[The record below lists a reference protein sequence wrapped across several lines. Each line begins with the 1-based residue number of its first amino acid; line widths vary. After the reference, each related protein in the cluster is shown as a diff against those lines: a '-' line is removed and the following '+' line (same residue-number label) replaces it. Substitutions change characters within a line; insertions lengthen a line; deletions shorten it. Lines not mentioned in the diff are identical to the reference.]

1 MIACLRTDESE
12 AIAELRGN
20 PGSNDQQLHGF
31 PFNLQQVACVCDVL
45 LRESNMETLR
55 AFLDSV
61 SINWSTLTFG
71 DQLDLADEQSD
82 EQQTI
87 FKAMAHV
94 AYSNS
99 DYDMVFY
106 ILQFNHFN
114 SKHQPVLQHLW
125 YLAHYAQ
132 TEKRRG
138 RLLSA
143 VDKYRLRRRFPLPN
157 TIWDGEETVY
167 CFKQRVRNM
176 LQDYYTQ
183 NKYPSPT
190 EKYGLA
196 KHTGLTFTQVSNWFK
211 NHRQRERTPQS
222 PSGRE
227 RVRNHLK
234 SSYPKCKVNS
244 ETETERSWNCPGS
257 TGLAEYQDSTPN
269 QTARHQPNM
278 PCLAN
283 EGVEQNLI
291 FLSSPNE
298 WTCSSDSVLYHGG
311 SPAYGCIE
319 QAKHCE
325 YGFSC
330 DLMSGRNL
338 SSTWL
343 HHEMQYHVDCDNQ
356 ESSYSQRSVIS
367 LHPQMSERSETEWNQ
382 QNGDHL
388 TLPALE
394 NYHPCSPQ
402 VYTTL
407 KPPRQIDPVQY
418 TPNLG

>member
-1 MIACLRTDESE
+1 
-12 AIAELRGN
+12 
-20 PGSNDQQLHGF
+20 
-31 PFNLQQVACVCDVL
+31 
-45 LRESNMETLR
+45 METLR
-55 AFLDSV
+55 QFLDSV

-71 DQLDLADEQSD
+71 DQLILADEQSD

-94 AYSNS
+94 AYANS
-99 DYDMVFY
+99 DYDTVLY

-114 SKHQPVLQHLW
+114 PKHQPVLQHLW
-125 YLAHYAQ
+125 YLTHYAQ

-143 VDKYRLRRRFPLPN
+143 VDKYRLRRRFPLPS

-176 LQDYYTQ
+176 LQDYYTR

-190 EKYGLA
+190 EKYSLA

-227 RVRNHLK
+227 RVKNHSK
-234 SSYPKCKVNS
+234 PSYPKYKVHS
-244 ETETERSWNCPGS
+244 ETESEQSWNCPES
-257 TGLAEYQDSTPN
+257 TSLAEHHDSTPY
-269 QTARHQPNM
+269 QTACHQLNM
-278 PCLAN
+278 PCLTN
-283 EGVEQNLI
+283 EAVEQNLV

-298 WTCSSDSVLYHGG
+298 WTSSSDSVPYYGG
-311 SPAYGCIE
+311 SPVHGCIE
-319 QAKHCE
+319 QMKHCE
-325 YGFSC
+325 HGFSC
-330 DLMSGRNL
+330 NLMSRRNF
-338 SSTWL
+338 SSKWS
-343 HHEMQYHVDCDNQ
+343 HHETQYHVDCGNQ

-367 LHPQMSERSETEWNQ
+367 LHPQMFERSQTQWNQ
-382 QNGDHL
+382 QNNDHL
-388 TLPALE
+388 TLPVLG
-394 NYHPCSPQ
+394 NYRPCSPQ
-402 VYTTL
+402 VFTTL
-407 KPPRQIDPVQY
+407 KPPRQVEPTQY